1 MKRVLCVAVAGLMVL
16 GAPASASAQSYHD
29 IADQFAERDGFS
41 GVVVLGERGRLEAAQ
56 AFGRANAAVGVPMS
70 ANTRFELG
78 SMSKWFASIVVLKL
92 VDQGR
97 LDLDAPIGR
106 YLPDYRADTGARLTL
121 RRLMSHSSGLPNDLL
136 KARQTDPSIRGVE
149 LEQMEAVRR
158 YANGNLAFEP
168 GTDWDYS
175 HSNWLVV
182 KAVVE
187 RVSGQPYAALVDR
200 FLVKPLKLKDTGVF
214 HGDSS
219 RVKGMAAGYAALVP
233 EPQPKPNP
241 VPDFMAMAG
250 GFYASAPDLL
260 KLMDAV
266 LDGHVLSAASRKTL
280 TTVLMPDQH
289 YALGGRV
296 RSETI
301 GGKQRLAAW
310 EDGSNGGFRMLA
322 RRVLAD
328 GHTVIVMSN
337 ASFDYAKLGELGTRL
352 LDRSYAEDGRLP
364 D

>member
-1 MKRVLCVAVAGLMVL
+1 MKRALYGAIAGLV
-16 GAPASASAQSYHD
+16 AFASPASAQSYHD
-29 IADQFAERDGFS
+29 IADRVAEADGFN
-41 GVVVLGERGRLEAAQ
+41 GVVLVGTGNRLDAVEGFGTAGAA
-56 AFGRANAAVGVPMS
+56 FGVPML

-78 SMSKWFASIVVLKL
+78 SMSKWFAAIVVLKL
-92 VDQGR
+92 VDQGK
-97 LDLDAPIGR
+97 LDLDAPISR
-106 YLPDYRADTGARLTL
+106 YLPDYRADTGAKLTL
-121 RRLMSHSSGLPNDLL
+121 RRLMSHSSGLPNDVL
-136 KARQTDPSIRGVE
+136 KARQADPSIRGVE

-158 YANGNLAFEP
+158 YANGTLAFEP
-168 GTDWDYS
+168 GTEWDYS

-182 KAVVE
+182 KAVAE

-200 FLVKPLKLKDTGVF
+200 VLVKPLKLKDTGVF

-219 RVKGMAAGYAALVP
+219 RVRGMAAGYAALTP
-233 EPQPKPNP
+233 QPQPKPNP

-266 LDGHVLSAASRKTL
+266 LDGEMLSADSRKML
-280 TTVLMPDQH
+280 MTVLMPDQH

-296 RSETI
+296 RTETI
-301 GGKQRLAAW
+301 GGTEREAAW

-328 GHTVIVMSN
+328 GHTVIVLSN
-337 ASFDYAKLGELGTRL
+337 ASFDYQKLGDLGTAL
-352 LDRSYAEDGRLP
+352 LDRTYADGKGAT

>member
-1 MKRVLCVAVAGLMVL
+1 MKRALYGILAGLMAYA
-16 GAPASASAQSYHD
+16 GPASAQSYHD
-29 IADQFAERDGFS
+29 IADKFAEGDGFN
-41 GVVVLGERGRLEAAQ
+41 GVVVVGEGGRLDAAR
-56 AFGRANAAVGVPMS
+56 AFGMANAAAGVPMM

-78 SMSKWFASIVVLKL
+78 SMSKWFAAIVVLKL
-92 VDQGR
+92 VDRGE
-97 LDLDAPIGR
+97 LDLDAPISR
-106 YLPDYRADTGARLTL
+106 YLPDYRADTGAKLTL
-121 RRLMSHSSGLPNDLL
+121 RRLMSHSSGLPNEVL
-136 KARQTDPSIRGVE
+136 KARQADPSIRGVE

-158 YANGNLAFEP
+158 YANGSLAFEP

-187 RVSGQPYAALVDR
+187 RVSGTSYAALVDR
-200 FLVKPLKLKDTGVF
+200 FLVKPLKLEDTGVF

-219 RVKGMAAGYAALVP
+219 RVRGMAAGYAALAP
-233 EPQPKPNP
+233 QPQPKPNP

-266 LDGHVLSAASRKTL
+266 LDGKVLSADSRKAL
-280 TTVLMPDQH
+280 MTVLMPDQH

-296 RSETI
+296 RTETI
-301 GGKQRLAAW
+301 GGKERVAAW

-328 GHTVIVMSN
+328 GHTVIVLSN
-337 ASFDYAKLGELGTRL
+337 ASFDYQKLGDLGTAL
-352 LDRSYAEDGRLP
+352 LDRTYADGKGAA